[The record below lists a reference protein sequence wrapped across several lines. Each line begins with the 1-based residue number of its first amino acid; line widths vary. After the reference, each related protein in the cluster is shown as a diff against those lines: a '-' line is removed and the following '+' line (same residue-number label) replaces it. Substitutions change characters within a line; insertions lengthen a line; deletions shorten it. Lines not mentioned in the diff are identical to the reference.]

1 MHLDFKYH
9 CMKQFKFTDTIAGW
23 VVFAIA
29 SLCYILTIEPTA
41 SFWDCGEFI
50 VTAFRQEV
58 GHPPGAPLF
67 MILGRFFSLF
77 AFGDVTKVPVMINC
91 MSALASGFTMLFLYW
106 SITHIAKRIICGSE
120 SEVSMAKGI
129 VIIGSGVVGAL
140 SFAFTDTFW
149 FSAVEGEVYAMSSLF
164 TAVVFWCILK
174 WEECADQ
181 KYANRWLVLIAYL
194 MGLSIGVHLLNL
206 LAVPAIVFVYYFK
219 KYKTDVA
226 GVVKAFVISTL
237 ILAGILYI
245 IIPGVVWVASMFEL
259 MFTNGLGAPYNTGT
273 IIYAILGL
281 GALVF
286 GLYYTYKKAKPVLNT
301 ILLCVTVII
310 IGYSSFAMICI
321 RSAAD
326 PPMDEND
333 PNNVFSL
340 QSYLNREQYGDRPLV
355 SGEYFNSQ
363 LISYENGSPTY
374 IQKNGRYE
382 IADYKTIRHF
392 DPASTTV
399 FPRMY
404 SSEPHHINGYKYW
417 ADIEN
422 TDIKPTFAQNLKFF
436 FNYQIGYMYLRYF
449 MWNFVGR
456 QNDMQGN
463 DRNVMNGNWIS
474 GISFI
479 DNARLGDQDLLP
491 DYIKDNKGKNK
502 YYFIPLIL
510 AILGMIFMLRENKEG
525 KNYFWVVMLFFIFTG
540 VAIIVY
546 LNQTPYQP
554 RERDYSFAGSFYA
567 FAIYIGLGV
576 AFIYKALQKYLKEN
590 VLATA
595 SVAVCMVSPILL
607 ACQNWDD
614 HDRSYRYTARDF
626 AKNYLDSCEPNAIL
640 FTNGDNDTFPLWY
653 VQEVEGYRTDV
664 RVVNLA
670 YINTDWYAD
679 QMKRRAYES
688 APLPISLTHDQYVAG
703 TRDIVYYNRQ
713 DALFLNE
720 KYEAN
725 PLFKARFN
733 NLFDNFLMV
742 LSNSDFKQKHS
753 SDYEAIASRK
763 VTQFSKIISLIN
775 TLSSNP
781 QQYGVSAQSMNEL
794 KTNSDALY
802 RDVCNAPA
810 PLKDVIAFIA
820 DDSDMS
826 KVVSQ
831 SGEKNDFTPTMNFMI
846 PVDKQKV
853 IANGTVPAEDSAS
866 IVDAVVWTHPGSYIR
881 KGQLMVLDM
890 LAQNN
895 WERPVYF
902 AITVGSEAYQNLDDY
917 FRLDGFTYRLVPVK
931 HPKSNDNIDKGSI
944 NSDILYTALMD
955 KFQWGGINDPRV
967 YLDENNLR
975 MLMNVKSTFSRLA
988 NKLVAERKLDKAR
1001 EVLNHCYEVMPFSAV
1016 PPSYYDIFIADTYYL
1031 VGDKESARKNM
1042 AEMAKQT
1049 EQELNFFVSLDED
1062 KTATVMEDRYR
1073 SCAYSHE
1080 IVRLMLDNQDSEEA
1094 VKYAQKFASVMSN
1107 FPEIRKFETM
1117 DMNSPAFGQWYQ
1129 TLPQEKQQIIAIYLY
1144 LCDPKSM

>member
-1 MHLDFKYH
+1 
-9 CMKQFKFTDTIAGW
+9 MKNFQFIDKIAGW
-23 VVFAIA
+23 AVFAVA
-29 SLCYILTIEPTA
+29 TLCYILTIEPTA

-91 MSALASGFTMLFLYW
+91 MSALASGFTVLFLYW
-106 SITHIAKRIICGSE
+106 SITHIAKRIICGYSNQ
-120 SEVSMAKGI
+120 VSMAKAVVIMGCGI
-129 VIIGSGVVGAL
+129 VGAL

-174 WEECADQ
+174 WEECADEP
-181 KYANRWLVLIAYL
+181 YANRWLVLIAYL

-219 KYKTDVA
+219 KYKTDVK

-237 ILAGILYI
+237 ILGGILYI

-301 ILLCVTVII
+301 IILCVTVII

-355 SGEYFNSQ
+355 SGEYFNSP

-374 IQKNGRYE
+374 IQRNGRYE
-382 IADYKTIRHF
+382 IADYKSIRHF
-392 DPASTTV
+392 DPESTTI

-404 SSEPHHINGYKYW
+404 SSDPMHVKGYKYW

-456 QNDMQGN
+456 QNDIQGN

-474 GISFI
+474 GVSFI
-479 DNARLGDQDLLP
+479 DNARLGNQDLLP
-491 DYIKDNKGKNK
+491 DYIKENKGNNK
-502 YYFIPLIL
+502 YFFIPLIL

-576 AFIYKALQKYLKEN
+576 AFLYKLIENKVKEN
-590 VLATA
+590 TLVAC
-595 SVAVCMVSPILL
+595 SVSAICLVSPVLL

-614 HDRSYRYTARDF
+614 HDRSHRYTARDF

-703 TRDIVYYNRQ
+703 TRDIVYYNKQ
-713 DALFLNE
+713 DALLVNE
-720 KYEAN
+720 KFEAY
-725 PLFKARFN
+725 PQFKTR
-733 NLFDNFLMV
+733 FDNLYSQLV
-742 LSNSDFKQKHS
+742 EIISNSGFKQKYPA
-753 SDYEAIASRK
+753 DYEAIEGRK
-763 VTQFSKIISLIN
+763 VNQITKFAALVN
-775 TLSSNP
+775 TLNTNAAT
-781 QQYGVSAQSMNEL
+781 YGI
-794 KTNSDALY
+794 NSDAIGAMKTATDALL
-802 RDVCNAPA
+802 RDVCNAHA
-810 PLKDVIAFIA
+810 PLSSIISFIA
-820 DDSDMS
+820 DDSDNT

-831 SGEKNDFTPTMNFMI
+831 GEKADFTPTLNFML
-846 PVDKQKV
+846 PVDKKKV
-853 IANGTVPAEDSAS
+853 IENGTVPLADTAL
-866 IVDAVVWTHPGSYIR
+866 IVDAVKWTHPGSYIR
-881 KGQLMVLDM
+881 KGQLLVLDI
-890 LAQNN
+890 LAHNN
-895 WERPVYF
+895 WERPIYF
-902 AITVGSEAYQNLDDY
+902 AITVGSDAYQNLDGY
-917 FRLDGFTYRLVPVK
+917 FRLDGFAYRFVPVK
-931 HPKSNDNIDKGSI
+931 AVADAGDKGSI
-944 NSDILYTALMD
+944 NSDILYNAVMN
-955 KFQWGGINDPRV
+955 KYRWGGINDPRV

-975 MLMNVKSTFSRLA
+975 MLMNVKNNFLRLA
-988 NKLVAERKLDKAR
+988 DKLIEERKVDKAR
-1001 EVLNHCYEVMPFSAV
+1001 LVLDKCYEVMPFECV
-1016 PPSYYDIFIADTYYL
+1016 PPSFYDIFIASTYYHI
-1031 VGDKESARKNM
+1031 GDDQKAKTIIGEL
-1042 AEMAKQT
+1042 AKQT
-1049 EQELNFFVSLDED
+1049 EQEITYFAALDD
-1062 KTATVMEDRYR
+1062 KQTATVSEDRYR
-1073 SCAYSHE
+1073 SAAYLHE
-1080 IVRLMLDNQDSEEA
+1080 LVRIMLENGDDEA
-1094 VKYAQKFASVMSN
+1094 AVDYSKRFAQQLRQFA
-1107 FPEIRKFETM
+1107 EIMKLETM
-1117 DMNSPAFGQWYQ
+1117 DMNSQAFAQWYQ
-1129 TLPQEKQQIIAIYLY
+1129 TLSQECQQIIAIYLY

>member
-1 MHLDFKYH
+1 MPLDLKYY
-9 CMKQFKFTDTIAGW
+9 CMKQFKLTDTIAGW
-23 VVFAIA
+23 VVCAIA

-77 AFGDVTKVPVMINC
+77 AFGDVSKVPVMINC
-91 MSALASGFTMLFLYW
+91 MSALASGFTVLFLYW
-106 SITHIAKRIICGSE
+106 SITHIARSIICGANT
-120 SEVSMAKGI
+120 EVSLAKGI
-129 VIIGSGVVGAL
+129 VIIGSGVIGAL

-219 KYKTDVA
+219 KYKTDVK
-226 GVVKAFVISTL
+226 GVVKALVISTL

-245 IIPGVVWVASMFEL
+245 IIPGVVWLASMFEL
-259 MFTNGLGAPYNTGT
+259 MFTNGFGAPYNTGT

-286 GLYYTYKKAKPVLNT
+286 GLYYTYKKAKPLLNT

-321 RSAAD
+321 RSAAN

-340 QSYLNREQYGDRPLV
+340 QSYLNREQYGDRPLL
-355 SGEYFNSQ
+355 SGEYFNSKYEG
-363 LISYENGSPTY
+363 SENGSPIY
-374 IQKNGRYE
+374 IQRNGRYE
-382 IADYKTIRHF
+382 IADYKNIRRY
-392 DPASTTV
+392 DPTTTTV

-404 SSEPHHINGYKYW
+404 SAIPHHIEGYEYW
-417 ADIEN
+417 AGIEN
-422 TDIKPTFAQNLKFF
+422 TSIKPTFAQNLKFF
-436 FNYQIGYMYLRYF
+436 FNFQIGYMYLRYF

-456 QNDMQGN
+456 QNDIQGN
-463 DRNVMNGNWIS
+463 DQNVMNGNWIS
-474 GISFI
+474 GVSFI
-479 DNARLGDQDLLP
+479 DNARLGDQELLP
-491 DYIKDNKGKNK
+491 DYIKNNKAKNK

-510 AILGMIFMLRENKEG
+510 AILGMIFMLRENKDG

-576 AFIYKALQKYLKEN
+576 AFFYKALQKFLKDN
-590 VLATA
+590 VVAVV

-614 HDRSYRYTARDF
+614 HDRSHRYTARDF
-626 AKNYLDSCEPNAIL
+626 AKDYLDSCAPNAIL

-703 TRDIVYYNRQ
+703 TRDYVYYKQQ
-713 DALFLNE
+713 DVLFLNE

-725 PLFKARFN
+725 PQFKERFN
-733 NLFDNFLMV
+733 NLFDNLLRV
-742 LSNSDFKQKHS
+742 LANSDFKQKHA
-753 SDYEAIASRK
+753 SDYEALANGK
-763 VTQFSKIISLIN
+763 VTQFSKIVALIN
-775 TLSSNP
+775 TLNANS
-781 QQYGVSAQSMNEL
+781 QQYGVPSQAMSDL
-794 KTNSDALY
+794 KKQSDALY

-810 PLKDVIAFIA
+810 PLKDVISFIA
-820 DDSDMS
+820 DDSDKS
-826 KVVSQ
+826 KLVSQ
-831 SGEKNDFTPTMNFMI
+831 TGESIDFTPTMNFMI

-853 IANGTVPAEDSAS
+853 IANGVVPAEDSAS
-866 IVDAVVWTHPGSYIR
+866 IVNAVSWTHPGDYIS
-881 KGQLMVLDM
+881 KGQLLVLDI
-890 LAQNN
+890 LAHNN

-902 AITVGSEAYQNLDDY
+902 AITVGSEAYQNLDQY
-917 FRLDGFTYRLVPVK
+917 FRLDGFTYRLVPIK
-931 HPKSNDNIDKGSI
+931 HSNSSDNVNKGSI
-944 NSDILYTALMD
+944 NSDLLYNIVME

-975 MLMNVKSTFSRLA
+975 MLMNVKSIFSRLID
-988 NKLVAERKLDKAR
+988 KLIEERKLDKAR
-1001 EVLNHCYEVMPFSAV
+1001 EVLNRCYEVMPFSIV
-1016 PPSYYDIFIADTYYL
+1016 PPSYYDFFIANSYYL
-1031 VGDKESARKNM
+1031 VGDKESARNNM
-1042 AEMAKQT
+1042 SVCAAQT
-1049 EQELNFFVSLDED
+1049 EQELQFFLSLDED
-1062 KTATVMEDRYR
+1062 KTATVTEDRYR
-1073 SCAYSHE
+1073 SCAYAHE
-1080 IVRLMLDNQDSEEA
+1080 IVRIMLSNQDEEA
-1094 VKYAQKFASVMSN
+1094 NKYAEKFASLVKG

-1117 DMNSPAFGQWYQ
+1117 DMNTPAFGQWYQ
-1129 TLPQEKQQIIAIYLY
+1129 NLPQETQQIIAIYLY

>member
-1 MHLDFKYH
+1 
-9 CMKQFKFTDTIAGW
+9 MKNFQFIDKIAGW
-23 VVFAIA
+23 TVFAVA
-29 SLCYILTIEPTA
+29 TLCYILTIEPTA

-91 MSALASGFTMLFLYW
+91 MSALASGFTVLFLYW
-106 SITHIAKRIICGSE
+106 SITHIAKRIICGYSNQ
-120 SEVSMAKGI
+120 VPMAKAVVIMGCGI
-129 VIIGSGVVGAL
+129 VGAL

-174 WEECADQ
+174 WEDCADEP
-181 KYANRWLVLIAYL
+181 YANRWLVLIAYL

-219 KYKTDVA
+219 KYKTDVK
-226 GVVKAFVISTL
+226 GVIKAFVISTL
-237 ILAGILYI
+237 ILGGILYI

-259 MFTNGLGAPYNTGT
+259 MFTNGFGAPYNTGT

-301 ILLCVTVII
+301 IILCVTVII

-326 PPMDEND
+326 PPMDENN

-355 SGEYFNSQ
+355 SGEYFNSP
-363 LISYENGSPTY
+363 LVSYENGSPTY
-374 IQKNGRYE
+374 IQRNGRYE
-382 IADYKTIRHF
+382 VVDYKSIRHY
-392 DPASTTV
+392 DPESTTV

-404 SSEPHHINGYKYW
+404 SPDPTHIRGYKYW

-456 QNDMQGN
+456 QNDIQGN

-474 GISFI
+474 GVSFI
-479 DNARLGDQDLLP
+479 DNARLGNQDLLP
-491 DYIKDNKGKNK
+491 DNIKENKGNNK
-502 YYFIPLIL
+502 YFFIPLLL
-510 AILGMIFMLRENKEG
+510 AILGMIFMLRENQEG

-576 AFIYKALQKYLKEN
+576 AFLYKMLEN
-590 VLATA
+590 KVKDNKLVAY
-595 SVAVCMVSPILL
+595 SVSAICLVSPVLL

-614 HDRSYRYTARDF
+614 HDRSHRYTARDF

-703 TRDIVYYNRQ
+703 TRDLVYYSKQ
-713 DALFLNE
+713 DALLVNE
-720 KYEAN
+720 KFEAN
-725 PLFKARFN
+725 AEFKPVYEQLYN
-733 NLFDNFLMV
+733 SLVNI
-742 LSNSDFKQKHS
+742 LSNSDFKTKHQA
-753 SDYEAIASRK
+753 DYEAIVNRQ
-763 VTQFSKIISLIN
+763 VGQFSKFAALVN
-775 TLSSNP
+775 TLNTNP
-781 QQYGVSAQSMNEL
+781 QQYGI
-794 KTNSDALY
+794 NSDAIKQLKTSTDALL
-802 RDVCNAPA
+802 RQVCDAHA
-810 PLKDVIAFIA
+810 PLKSVISFIA
-820 DDSDMS
+820 DDSDYS
-826 KVVSQ
+826 KLTSQ
-831 SGEKNDFTPTMNFMI
+831 GGEKSDFAPTFKFLL
-846 PVDKQKV
+846 PVDKKKV
-853 IANGTVPAEDSAS
+853 IENGTVPAEDSAL
-866 IVDAVVWTHPGSYIR
+866 IVDAVKWTHPGNYIR
-881 KGQLMVLDM
+881 KGQLMVLDI

-902 AITVGSEAYQNLDDY
+902 AITVGSESYQNLDAY
-917 FRLDGFTYRLVPVK
+917 FRLDGFTYRVVPIK
-931 HPKSNDNIDKGSI
+931 TTSDNGDKGSI
-944 NSDILYTALMD
+944 NSDILYKNVME

-975 MLMNVKSTFSRLA
+975 MLMNVKNNFLRLA
-988 NKLVAERKLDKAR
+988 SKLIDQRKTDKAR
-1001 EVLNHCYEVMPFSAV
+1001 QVLAKCYEVMPFECVA
-1016 PPSYYDIFIADTYYL
+1016 PSFYDIFLADLYYRM
-1031 VGDKESARKNM
+1031 GDNDKAREIIDVVVN
-1042 AEMAKQT
+1042 QT
-1049 EQELNFFVSLDED
+1049 CQELVYFNSLSEEQV
-1062 KTATVMEDRYR
+1062 ATVQEDRYR
-1073 SCAYSHE
+1073 AAAFSHE
-1080 IVRLMLDNQDSEEA
+1080 IVRIMSENHDTENA
-1094 VKYAQKFASVMSN
+1094 RTYAKKFADIIAT
-1107 FPEIRKFETM
+1107 FPEIVKFESM

-1129 TLPQEKQQIIAIYLY
+1129 TLPQNRQQVIAIYLY
-1144 LCDPKSM
+1144 LIDPNQL

>member
-1 MHLDFKYH
+1 
-9 CMKQFKFTDTIAGW
+9 MKNFKFVDTIAGW
-23 VVFAIA
+23 VVFAIS
-29 SLCYILTIEPTA
+29 SLCYILTVEPTA

-77 AFGDVTKVPVMINC
+77 AFGDITKVPVMINC
-91 MSALASGFTMLFLYW
+91 MSALASGFTVLFLYW
-106 SITHIAKRIICGSE
+106 SITHIAKRILCGAQGAMSD
-120 SEVSMAKGI
+120 AKAV
-129 VIIGSGVVGAL
+129 VIIASGVVGAL

-181 KYANRWLVLIAYL
+181 NYSNRWLVLIAYL

-219 KYKTDVA
+219 KYEISFM
-226 GVVKAFVISTL
+226 GVVKAFLVSVL
-237 ILAGILYI
+237 ILGGILYV

-259 MFTNGLGAPYNTGT
+259 MFTNGFGCPYNTGT

-301 ILLCVTVII
+301 IMLCVTVII

-326 PPMDEND
+326 PPMDENN

-340 QSYLNREQYGDRPLV
+340 QSYLNREQYGDRPLF
-355 SGEYFNSQ
+355 SGEYFNSP
-363 LISYENGSPTY
+363 LVSYENGSPTY
-374 IQKNGRYE
+374 IQRNGRYE
-382 IADYKTIRHF
+382 VADYKSIRHY
-392 DPASTTV
+392 DPASTTL

-404 SSEPHHINGYKYW
+404 STDPQHIKGYKYW
-417 ADIEN
+417 AEIDDVN
-422 TDIKPTFAQNLKFF
+422 VKPTFAQNLRFF
-436 FNYQIGYMYLRYF
+436 FDYQIGYMYLRYF

-456 QNDMQGN
+456 QNDIQGH
-463 DRNVMNGNWIS
+463 DRNVMNGNWIC
-474 GISFI
+474 GVPFV
-479 DNARLGDQDLLP
+479 DNARLGDQNLMP
-491 DYIKDNKGKNK
+491 DYLKENKGNNK

-510 AILGMIFMLRENKEG
+510 AILGMIFMLRVNIDG
-525 KNYFWVVMLFFIFTG
+525 KKYFWVVMLFFIFTG

-576 AFIYKALQKYLKEN
+576 AFLYNALQKYIKEN
-590 VLATA
+590 VVAVA
-595 SVAVCMVSPILL
+595 AISAVCMVSPVLL

-679 QMKRRAYES
+679 QMKRKAYLS
-688 APLPISLTHDQYVAG
+688 DPLPISFQHDQYVAG
-703 TRDIVYYNRQ
+703 TRDIVYYNKQ
-713 DALFLNE
+713 DALLVNE
-720 KYEAN
+720 KFEAY
-725 PLFKARFN
+725 PQFKTRFN
-733 NLFDNFLMV
+733 DLYSQLVEIIN
-742 LSNSDFKQKHS
+742 NSDFKQKYP
-753 SDYEAIASRK
+753 SDYEAIEGRK
-763 VTQFSKIISLIN
+763 VNQITKFAALVN
-775 TLSSNP
+775 TLNSNAAT
-781 QQYGVSAQSMNEL
+781 YGV
-794 KTNSDALY
+794 KSDAISAMKTSTDALL
-802 RDVCNAPA
+802 RDVCNAHA
-810 PLKDVIAFIA
+810 PLSSVIAFIA
-820 DDSDMS
+820 DDSDNT

-831 SGEKNDFTPTMNFMI
+831 GDKSDFTPTLNFML
-846 PVDKQKV
+846 PVDKKKV
-853 IANGTVPAEDSAS
+853 IENGTVPASDSAL
-866 IVDAVVWTHPGSYIR
+866 IVDAVKWTHPGNYIR
-881 KGQLMVLDM
+881 KGQLLVLDI
-890 LAQNN
+890 LAHNN
-895 WERPVYF
+895 WERPIYF
-902 AITVGSEAYQNLDDY
+902 AITVGSDAYQNLDGY
-917 FRLDGFTYRLVPVK
+917 FRLDGFAYRFVPI
-931 HPKSNDNIDKGSI
+931 KSVSDTGDKGSI
-944 NSDILYTALMD
+944 NSDILYNSVMNKYL
-955 KFQWGGINDPRV
+955 WGGIDDPRV

-975 MLMNVKSTFSRLA
+975 MLMNVKNNFLRLA
-988 NKLVAERKLDKAR
+988 DKLIEERKIDKAR
-1001 EVLNHCYEVMPFSAV
+1001 LVLDKCYEVMPFNCV
-1016 PPSYYDIFIADTYYL
+1016 TPSFYDIFIADTYYHI
-1031 VGDKESARKNM
+1031 GDNDKAKTIINEL
-1042 AEMAKQT
+1042 AKQT
-1049 EQELNFFVSLDED
+1049 EQEVRYFASLDED
-1062 KTATVMEDRYR
+1062 QTASVSEDRYR
-1073 SCAYSHE
+1073 SAAYMHE
-1080 IVRLMLDNQDSEEA
+1080 MVRIMLENGDDEA
-1094 VKYAQKFASVMSN
+1094 ALEYSQRFAQQLRM
-1107 FPEIRKFETM
+1107 FPEILRFETM
-1117 DMNSPAFGQWYQ
+1117 DMNSSSFGQWYQ
-1129 TLPQEKQQIIAIYLY
+1129 TLPQDCQQIIAIYLY

>member
-1 MHLDFKYH
+1 
-9 CMKQFKFTDTIAGW
+9 MKNFTFIDKVTGW
-23 VVFAIA
+23 AVFAVA
-29 SLCYILTIEPTA
+29 TLCYILTIEPTA

-91 MSALASGFTMLFLYW
+91 MSALASGFTVLFLYW
-106 SITHIAKRIICGSE
+106 SITHIAKRILFDGNGE
-120 SEVSMAKGI
+120 LPMAKAV
-129 VIIGSGVVGAL
+129 VILGSGVVGAL

-219 KYKTDVA
+219 KYKTDVK
-226 GVVKAFVISTL
+226 GVVKAFIISTL
-237 ILAGILYI
+237 ILGGILYV

-259 MFTNGLGAPYNTGT
+259 MFTNGMGAPYNTGT
-273 IIYAILGL
+273 IIYAILGI

-301 ILLCVTVII
+301 IILCVTVII

-326 PPMDEND
+326 PPMDENN

-340 QSYLNREQYGDRPLV
+340 QSYLNREQYGDRPLF
-355 SGEYFNSQ
+355 SGEYFNSP

-392 DPASTTV
+392 DPESTTV

-404 SSEPHHINGYKYW
+404 SSDPQHIKGYKLW
-417 ADIEN
+417 AGLDN

-456 QNDMQGN
+456 QNDIQGH
-463 DRNVMNGNWIS
+463 DSNVMNGNWIS
-474 GISFI
+474 GVSFI
-479 DNARLGDQDLLP
+479 DNARLGNQDLLP
-491 DYIKDNKGKNK
+491 DYIKENKGNNK

-510 AILGMIFMLRENKEG
+510 AILGMVFMLRANDTG
-525 KNYFWVVMLFFIFTG
+525 KKYFWVVMLFFIFTG

-546 LNQTPYQP
+546 LNQTPNQP

-576 AFIYKALQKYLKEN
+576 AFIYKALEKYVKDN
-590 VLATA
+590 ILAVSSICA
-595 SVAVCMVSPILL
+595 LCMVSPILL

-614 HDRSYRYTARDF
+614 HDRSHRYTARDF
-626 AKNYLDSCEPNAIL
+626 AKNYLDSCAPNAIL

-703 TRDIVYYNRQ
+703 TRDLVYYSKQ
-713 DALFLNE
+713 DALLVNE
-720 KYEAN
+720 KFEAN
-725 PLFKARFN
+725 AEFKPTYQQLYD
-733 NLFDNFLMV
+733 NLVNI
-742 LSNSDFKQKHS
+742 LSNSDFKTKHQA
-753 SDYEAIASRK
+753 DYEAIANHK
-763 VTQFSKIISLIN
+763 VEQYTKFVALVN
-775 TLSSNP
+775 TLSANP
-781 QQYGVSAQSMNEL
+781 QQYGINSEAISQL
-794 KTNSDALY
+794 KASSDALL
-802 RDVCNAPA
+802 RQVCDAHA
-810 PLKDVIAFIA
+810 PLKSVISFIA
-820 DDSDMS
+820 DDSDYS
-826 KVVSQ
+826 KLTSQ
-831 SGEKNDFTPTMNFMI
+831 GGEKSDFAPTFKFML
-846 PVDKQKV
+846 PVDKKKV
-853 IANGTVPAEDSAS
+853 IENGTVPAEDSAL
-866 IVDAVVWTHPGSYIR
+866 IVDAVKWTHPGNYIR
-881 KGQLMVLDM
+881 KGQLMVLDI

-902 AITVGSEAYQNLDDY
+902 AITVGTESYQNLDGY
-917 FRLDGFTYRLVPVK
+917 FRLDGFTYRLVPIK
-931 HPKSNDNIDKGSI
+931 ANNTAGDKGSI
-944 NSDILYTALMD
+944 NSDILFNSVME

-975 MLMNVKSTFSRLA
+975 MLMNVKNNFLRLA
-988 NKLVAERKLDKAR
+988 TKLIDERKTDKAR
-1001 EVLNHCYEVMPFSAV
+1001 QVLDKCYEVMPFECV
-1016 PPSYYDIFIADTYYL
+1016 PASFYDIFLADSYYNI
-1031 VGDKESARKNM
+1031 GDNDKGRHLIDVLSE
-1042 AEMAKQT
+1042 QT
-1049 EQELNFFVSLDED
+1049 KQELRYFLSLDED
-1062 KTATVMEDRYR
+1062 ATATVSDDRYR
-1073 SCAYSHE
+1073 SAAFTHE
-1080 IVRLMLDNQDSEEA
+1080 IVRILFENRDNEYAE
-1094 VKYAQKFASVMSN
+1094 KYAKEFAEILRN
-1107 FPEIRKFETM
+1107 FAEIKTFEGM
-1117 DMNSPAFGQWYQ
+1117 DMNSSAFGQWYQ
-1129 TLPQEKQQIIAIYLY
+1129 GLSQDRQQVIAIYLY
-1144 LCDPKSM
+1144 LCDPKQM

>member
-1 MHLDFKYH
+1 
-9 CMKQFKFTDTIAGW
+9 MKNFTFIDKVTGW
-23 VVFAIA
+23 AVFAVA
-29 SLCYILTIEPTA
+29 TLCYILTIEPTA

-91 MSALASGFTMLFLYW
+91 MSALASGFTVLFLYW
-106 SITHIAKRIICGSE
+106 SITHIAKRILYNDNGE
-120 SEVSMAKGI
+120 LPMAKAV

-219 KYKTDVA
+219 KYKTDVK
-226 GVVKAFVISTL
+226 GVIKAFIISTL
-237 ILAGILYI
+237 ILGGILYV

-259 MFTNGLGAPYNTGT
+259 MFTNGMGAPYNTGT

-301 ILLCVTVII
+301 IILCVTVII

-326 PPMDEND
+326 PPMDENN

-355 SGEYFNSQ
+355 SGEYFNSP
-363 LISYENGSPTY
+363 LVSYENGSPTY

-382 IADYKTIRHF
+382 IADYKTVRHF
-392 DPASTTV
+392 DPESTTI

-404 SSEPHHINGYKYW
+404 SSDPQHIKGYKLW
-417 ADIEN
+417 ASLDN

-456 QNDMQGN
+456 QNDIQGH
-463 DRNVMNGNWIS
+463 DSNVMNGNWIS
-474 GISFI
+474 GVSFI
-479 DNARLGDQDLLP
+479 DNARLGNQDLLP
-491 DYIKDNKGKNK
+491 DYIKENKGNNK

-510 AILGMIFMLRENKEG
+510 AILGMVFMLRANETG
-525 KNYFWVVMLFFIFTG
+525 KKYFWVVMLFFIFTG

-576 AFIYKALQKYLKEN
+576 AFVYKALEKYVKDN
-590 VLATA
+590 VLAV
-595 SVAVCMVSPILL
+595 SSICAVCMVSPMLL

-614 HDRSYRYTARDF
+614 HDRSHRYTARDF
-626 AKNYLDSCEPNAIL
+626 AKNYLDSCAPNAIL

-703 TRDIVYYNRQ
+703 TRDLVYYSKQ
-713 DALFLNE
+713 DALLVNE
-720 KYEAN
+720 KFEAN
-725 PLFKARFN
+725 AEFRPAYEQLYDGLVNILA
-733 NLFDNFLMV
+733 
-742 LSNSDFKQKHS
+742 NSDFKTKHQA
-753 SDYEAIASRK
+753 DYEAIANRK
-763 VTQFSKIISLIN
+763 VGQYTKFVALVN

-781 QQYGVSAQSMNEL
+781 QQYGINSNAISEL
-794 KTNSDALY
+794 KAASDALL
-802 RDVCNAPA
+802 RKVCDSYA
-810 PLKDVIAFIA
+810 PLKSVIDFIA
-820 DDSDMS
+820 DDSDYS
-826 KVVSQ
+826 KLTSQ
-831 SGEKNDFTPTMNFMI
+831 GGEKTDFAPTFKFML
-846 PVDKQKV
+846 PVDKKRV
-853 IANGTVPAEDSAS
+853 IENGTVPAQDSAL
-866 IVDAVVWTHPGSYIR
+866 IVDAVKWTHPGSYIR
-881 KGQLMVLDM
+881 KGQLMVLDI

-902 AITVGSEAYQNLDDY
+902 AITVGSESYQNLDAY
-917 FRLDGFTYRLVPVK
+917 FRLDGFTYRLVPIKTV
-931 HPKSNDNIDKGSI
+931 NENGDKGSI
-944 NSDILYTALMD
+944 NSDILFNSVME

-975 MLMNVKSTFSRLA
+975 MLMNVKNNFLRLA
-988 NKLVAERKLDKAR
+988 TQLIKESKTDKAR
-1001 EVLNHCYEVMPFSAV
+1001 QVLDKCYEVMPFECV
-1016 PPSYYDIFIADTYYL
+1016 PASFYDIFLADCYYQIGDNDKARHL
-1031 VGDKESARKNM
+1031 VDVLSE
-1042 AEMAKQT
+1042 QT
-1049 EQELNFFVSLDED
+1049 LQEIRYFQSLDDEA
-1062 KTATVMEDRYR
+1062 TATVSEDRYR
-1073 SCAYSHE
+1073 SAAFGHE
-1080 IVRLMLDNQDSEEA
+1080 IVRILFQNHDDEYA
-1094 VKYAQKFASVMSN
+1094 DKYAQQFAEALHNYS
-1107 FPEIRKFETM
+1107 EIKAFENM
-1117 DMNSPAFGQWYQ
+1117 DMNSPSFGSWYQ
-1129 TLPQEKQQIIAIYLY
+1129 GLSQDRQQVIAIYLY
-1144 LCDPKSM
+1144 LCDPKKM

>member
-1 MHLDFKYH
+1 MPLDLKYH
-9 CMKQFKFTDTIAGW
+9 CMKQFQLTDKIAGW
-23 VVFAIA
+23 VVCAIA
-29 SLCYILTIEPTA
+29 SLCYILTVEPTA

-50 VTAFRQEV
+50 VTAFRLEV

-91 MSALASGFTMLFLYW
+91 MSALASGFTVLFLYW
-106 SITHIAKRIICGSE
+106 SITHIARRIICGTD
-120 SEVSMAKGI
+120 SEVSLPKGI
-129 VIIGSGVVGAL
+129 VIIGCGVIGAL

-219 KYKTDVA
+219 KYEPDAK
-226 GVVKAFVISTL
+226 GVVKAFIVSTL

-245 IIPGVVWVASMFEL
+245 IIPGVVWLASMFEL
-259 MFTNGLGAPYNTGT
+259 MFTNGMGAPYNTGT

-281 GALVF
+281 GALIF
-286 GLYYTYKKAKPVLNT
+286 GLYYTYKKVKPVLNT
-301 ILLCVTVII
+301 IILCVTVII

-355 SGEYFNSQ
+355 SGEYFNSP
-363 LISYENGSPTY
+363 LVSKENGSPLY
-374 IQKNGRYE
+374 IQRNGRYE
-382 IADYKTIRHF
+382 IADYKTIHNY
-392 DPASTTV
+392 DPASTTM

-404 SSEPHHINGYKYW
+404 SADPHHIKGYQYW

-422 TDIKPTFAQNLKFF
+422 TDIKPTFAENLKFF

-456 QNDMQGN
+456 QNDIQGN

-474 GISFI
+474 GVSFI

-491 DYIKDNKGKNK
+491 DYIKENKGKNK

-510 AILGMIFMLRENKEG
+510 AILGMIFMLRENKDG

-576 AFIYKALQKYLKEN
+576 AFIYKALQKYLKDN
-590 VLATA
+590 VVAVV

-688 APLPISLTHDQYVAG
+688 APLPISLTHDQYVAA
-703 TRDIVYYNRQ
+703 TRNYVYYKQQ
-713 DALFLNE
+713 DVLLLNE

-725 PLFKARFN
+725 PQFKVRFN
-733 NLFDNFLMV
+733 NLFNNFMVV
-742 LSNSDFKQKHS
+742 LSNSDFKQKFA
-753 SDYEAIASRK
+753 SDYEALANGK
-763 VTQFSKIISLIN
+763 VTQFSKIVALIN
-775 TLSSNP
+775 TLNSNS
-781 QQYGVSAQSMNEL
+781 QQYGVPSQAMSDL
-794 KTNSDALY
+794 KKQSDALY

-810 PLKDVIAFIA
+810 PLKDVISFIA
-820 DDSDMS
+820 DDSDGT
-826 KVVSQ
+826 KLVSQ
-831 SGEKNDFTPTMNFMI
+831 TGEKIDFTPTMNFMI
-846 PVDKQKV
+846 PVDKQQV

-866 IVDAVVWTHPGSYIR
+866 IVDAVSWTFPSDHIS
-881 KGQLMVLDM
+881 KGQLIVLDI

-902 AITVGSEAYQNLDDY
+902 AITVGSEAYMNLDQY
-917 FRLDGFTYRLVPVK
+917 FRLDGFTYRVVPIK
-931 HPKSNDNIDKGSI
+931 QQKSADNLNKGSI
-944 NSDILYTALMD
+944 NSDLLYNTIME

-975 MLMNVKSTFSRLA
+975 MLMNVKSIFSRLID
-988 NKLVAERKLDKAR
+988 KLIEERKVDKAR
-1001 EVLNHCYEVMPFSAV
+1001 EVLSRCYEVMPFSSF
-1016 PPSYYDIFIADTYYL
+1016 PPSYYDLFIADSYYL
-1031 VGDKESARKNM
+1031 VGDKEAARNNM
-1042 AEMAKQT
+1042 TAFANQT
-1049 EQELNFFVSLDED
+1049 EQELNFFVSLDDD
-1062 KTATVMEDRYR
+1062 KAATLTEDRYR
-1073 SCAYSHE
+1073 SCAYAHE
-1080 IVRLMLDNQDSEEA
+1080 IVRIMLSNHDEDDA
-1094 VKYAQKFASVMSN
+1094 LKYAEKFASVVKN
-1107 FPEIRKFETM
+1107 FSEIRKFETM
-1117 DMNSPAFGQWYQ
+1117 DMNSQAFGQWYQ
-1129 TLPQEKQQIIAIYLY
+1129 QLPQEKQQIIAIYLY
-1144 LCDPKSM
+1144 LCDPKAM

>member
-1 MHLDFKYH
+1 MKNFKS
-9 CMKQFKFTDTIAGW
+9 TDTIAGW
-23 VVFAIA
+23 VVFAIS

-77 AFGDVTKVPVMINC
+77 AFGDGAKVPVMINC
-91 MSALASGFTMLFLYW
+91 MSALASGFTVLFLYW
-106 SITHIAKRIICGSE
+106 SITHIARRIICGYS
-120 SEVSMAKGI
+120 SQVSMTKGI

-174 WEECADQ
+174 WEECADEPF
-181 KYANRWLVLIAYL
+181 ANRWLVLIAYL

-219 KYKTDVA
+219 KYKTDVK

-237 ILAGILYI
+237 ILGGILYI
-245 IIPGVVWVASMFEL
+245 IIPGVVWLASMFEL
-259 MFTNGLGAPYNTGT
+259 LFTNGLGAPYNTGT

-301 ILLCVTVII
+301 IILCVTVII

-326 PPMDEND
+326 PPMDENN

-340 QSYLNREQYGDRPLV
+340 QSYLNREQYGDRPLF
-355 SGEYFNSQ
+355 SGEYFNSP
-363 LISYENGSPTY
+363 LVSYENGSPTY
-374 IQKNGRYE
+374 IQRNGRYE
-382 IADYKTIRHF
+382 IVDYKSIRRY
-392 DPASTTV
+392 DPASTTI

-404 SSEPHHINGYKYW
+404 SPDPQHIQGYKYW
-417 ADIEN
+417 AGIEDVN
-422 TDIKPTFAQNLKFF
+422 VKPTFAQNLKFM

-449 MWNFVGR
+449 LWNFVGR
-456 QNDMQGN
+456 QNDIQGN
-463 DRNVMNGNWIS
+463 ERSVINGNWIS
-474 GISFI
+474 GISII

-491 DYIKDNKGKNK
+491 DYLKENKGNNK

-510 AILGMIFMLRENKEG
+510 AILGMIFMLRENQEG

-540 VAIIVY
+540 VAIIIY
-546 LNQTPYQP
+546 LNQTPGQP

-576 AFIYKALQKYLKEN
+576 AFLYKALQKYLKDN
-590 VLATA
+590 T
-595 SVAVCMVSPILL
+595 VAVAGVCAVCLVSPALL
-607 ACQNWDD
+607 AFQNWDD

-626 AKNYLDSCEPNAIL
+626 AKNYLDSCAPNAIL

-703 TRDIVYYNRQ
+703 TRDIVYYSKQ
-713 DALFLNE
+713 DALFVNE
-720 KYEAN
+720 KFDAN
-725 PLFKARFN
+725 PEFLPRFEK
-733 NLFDNFLMV
+733 LYSDLV
-742 LSNSDFKQKHS
+742 ALLANSDFRQKHQ
-753 SDYEAIASRK
+753 SDYEAIANRK
-763 VTQFSKIISLIN
+763 VTQFAKIVALIN
-775 TLSSNP
+775 TLNSNP
-781 QQYGVSAQSMNEL
+781 QQYGVSREGISTI
-794 KTNSDALY
+794 KTTADALL
-802 RDVCNAPA
+802 RDVCNSHL
-810 PLKDVIAFIA
+810 PLKNVIDFVA

-826 KVVSQ
+826 KLTSQ
-831 SGEKNDFTPTMNFMI
+831 SGEKTDFVPTLNFML

-853 IANGTVPAEDSAS
+853 IANGTVPVEDSAL
-866 IVDAVVWTHPGSYIR
+866 IVDAVKWTHPSQYIR
-881 KGQLMVLDM
+881 KGQLMVLDI

-902 AITVGSEAYQNLDDY
+902 AITVGSDAYQNLDGY
-917 FRLDGFTYRLVPVK
+917 FRLDGFTYRFVPVK
-931 HPKSNDNIDKGSI
+931 VNSSQNPDKGTI
-944 NSDILYTALMD
+944 NTDILYKALME

-975 MLMNVKSTFSRLA
+975 MLMNVKSTFSRLVD
-988 NKLVAERKLDKAR
+988 KLILEKKTDKAR
-1001 EVLNHCYEVMPFSAV
+1001 EVLNRCYEVMPFNCV
-1016 PPSYYDIFIADTYYL
+1016 PPSFYDIFLTDSYYKI
-1031 VGDKESARKNM
+1031 GDNETARKNM
-1042 AEMAKQT
+1042 DVLVKQT
-1049 EQELNFFVSLDED
+1049 EQEIKFFQSLDEEQR
-1062 KTATVMEDRYR
+1062 ATVEEDRYR
-1073 SCAYSHE
+1073 SCAYAHE
-1080 IVRLMLDNQDSEEA
+1080 IVRIMLSNRDPDARKYSERLAE
-1094 VKYAQKFASVMSN
+1094 MMRTM
-1107 FPEIRKFETM
+1107 PEIAQFETM
-1117 DMNSPAFGQWYQ
+1117 DMNSNAFSQWYQ
-1129 TLPQEKQQIIAIYLY
+1129 TLSTSRQQIIAIYLY
-1144 LCDPKSM
+1144 LCDPQSM